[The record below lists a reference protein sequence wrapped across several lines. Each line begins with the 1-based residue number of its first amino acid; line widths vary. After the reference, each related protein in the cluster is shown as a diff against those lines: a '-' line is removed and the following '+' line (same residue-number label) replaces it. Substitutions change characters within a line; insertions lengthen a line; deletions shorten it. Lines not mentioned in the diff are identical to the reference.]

1 MENPQVRPSGQKRY
15 PALPDLA
22 GYTKGSTKGSESS
35 LAPPPETPEPADVEN
50 PSGEQASGDDGFRK
64 FCLLFPGR
72 VDDDHLAETRAA
84 WDAALE
90 RGFVSDEIIGAFAC
104 AKRAYLEDPGKR
116 WEPYRFPLYWL
127 TRYDGLDSWIG
138 PYRKQRSRQEF
149 RERYSLDI
157 PVVEF
162 LVKGFAE
169 GYALWV
175 ACSETEQLGNPGI
188 ICARGSSADHG
199 IMLREYA
206 ADQMRDHPGVF
217 AAHPRIYAVY
227 EDGHVDLVEPAAILG
242 NPEDAASPSMAQ
254 GEGAALHT

>member
-1 MENPQVRPSGQKRY
+1 MGAARRMEKPQVRPSGQKWY

-22 GYTKGSTKGSESS
+22 GYTKGSTKGSKSS
-35 LAPPPETPEPADVEN
+35 LAPPPETPAPAAVEN
-50 PSGEQASGDDGFRK
+50 PPGERASGDDEFRR
-64 FCLLFPGR
+64 FCRLFPGR
-72 VDDDHLAETRAA
+72 VGEGHLAETREA

-90 RGFVSDEIIGAFAC
+90 RGYTAEEIIGAFEC
-104 AKRAYLEDPGKR
+104 AKQAYLEDPQTR

-127 TRYDGLDSWIG
+127 TRYDGLDSWVG
-138 PYRKQRSRQEF
+138 PYRKQRSRREF

-157 PVVEF
+157 PIVEF

-169 GYALWV
+169 GYALWA
-175 ACSETEQLGNPGI
+175 ACSDTDNLANSGI

-206 ADQMRDHPGVF
+206 ADQMRAHPGIF

-242 NPEDAASPSMAQ
+242 DPQ
-254 GEGAALHT
+254 GAEP